1 MLLQGNSW
9 MALLLTWHVNIN
21 AVLYLIYN
29 VVETWQSDGP
39 RIEGEGVKTLL
50 S

>member
-1 MLLQGNSW
+1 MDGTPFNMTCQY
-9 MALLLTWHVNIN
+9 N
-21 AVLYLIYN
+21 AILYLIYN